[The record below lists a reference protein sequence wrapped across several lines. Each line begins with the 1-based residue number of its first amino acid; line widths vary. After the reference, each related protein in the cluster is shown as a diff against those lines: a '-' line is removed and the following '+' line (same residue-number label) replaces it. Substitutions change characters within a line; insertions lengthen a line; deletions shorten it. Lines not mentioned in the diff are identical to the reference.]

1 MKFIKEH
8 SVFLFI
14 LISANVL
21 RFLPLFEY
29 QFTFDELSGL
39 DRTQFSSFSE
49 LIEKGVKI
57 DAHPA
62 FVQVL
67 IYYLTQVFGYVT
79 WIIKL
84 PFLLFSL
91 GAIVYAYAF
100 GLRNFSKQA
109 GLLAAAVLSFSLI
122 FVFYAPIARM
132 YISGVFF
139 SMALLFYFF
148 EIFFLQNSKTKNFV
162 LLAVFALLSALN
174 QHINALFAFTLCVS
188 GLFFLTKGTL
198 KKYLITCTVSVLAY
212 LPHLPITL
220 YQLSVPGI
228 GRENGGWLEAAEFSV
243 IIDFVKILFGTGK
256 AYVFVVFSLFFS
268 WWITKKLDLSKKH
281 LFLFLVFIINYL
293 IIYFYSVLRSPI
305 YQHSVMLFASTALVM
320 GVCGLPEFK
329 DKNFF
334 YLVLLGLCSVLI
346 YKSYFKKDYLHQA
359 VKTVYEYQ
367 FERTI
372 HYKKVHGD
380 ENVYPIFCDADTLMR
395 KIYFKKYHTTFE
407 CKISADS
414 VISNMENR
422 SYEINSEGRIN
433 KVSTLHLFSEFIKN
447 VKADYIT
454 ISSSMPAQQAIVQE
468 TFPYLIENTQ
478 TQAINFKVYSKRK
491 EDAAKQVAD
500 DQVDYVSNLSNKGA
514 FTYSKANE
522 PGITGNSFM
531 LRIDS
536 LNEFPFDAK
545 ADLNAIL
552 TKEGQ
557 VVLVIAKL
565 KGLKK
570 ESHLET
576 CISVNDKQDNSSY
589 GYAAKG
595 ASDFVQR
602 VDSTLSIYSEYF
614 NGTKFRSIKDKSLI
628 GAYIWNRGKEN
639 VELRSFDIKV
649 IDYWPMKWH
658 YWE

>member
-1 MKFIKEH
+1 LKFIKEH

-14 LISANVL
+14 LISASVL
-21 RFLPLFEY
+21 RFLPLFNY

-49 LIEKGVKI
+49 LMEKGVKI

-67 IYYLTQVFGYVT
+67 IYYLTQIFGYVT

-84 PFLLFSL
+84 PFLLVSL

-139 SMALLFYFF
+139 SLALLFYFF
-148 EIFFLQNSKTKNFV
+148 EIFFLQNLKTKNFI

-174 QHINALFAFTLCVS
+174 QHINALFAFTVCVS
-188 GLFFLTKGTL
+188 GLFFLSKNNA
-198 KKYLITCTVSVLAY
+198 KKYLITCAIIILAY

-228 GRENGGWLEAAEFSV
+228 GRENGGWLEAADFSV
-243 IIDFVKILFGTGK
+243 IFDFIKILFGTGK
-256 AYVFVVFSLFFS
+256 AYVFLVFGLLFS
-268 WWITKKLDLSKKH
+268 WWITMKLFLSKKQ
-281 LFLFLVFIINYL
+281 LFLFSLFIVNYL
-293 IIYFYSVLRSPI
+293 IIYLYSLLRSPI
-305 YQHSVMLFASTALVM
+305 YQHSVMLFSATALVM
-320 GVCGLPEFK
+320 GACGMMEFK
-329 DKNFF
+329 DKKLF
-334 YLVLLGLCSVLI
+334 YLVLTGMCSVLL
-346 YKSYFKKDYLHQA
+346 YKSYVKKDYLHQA

-367 FERTI
+367 FERTV

-380 ENVYPIFCDADTLMR
+380 EKVYPIFCDADTLMR
-395 KIYFKKYHTTFE
+395 KIYFKKYQTTFE
-407 CKISADS
+407 CKFSSDS

-422 SYEINSEGRIN
+422 IYEINSEGRIK
-433 KVSTLHLFSEFIKN
+433 KVSTLHLFSEFVKN

-454 ISSSMPAQQAIVQE
+454 ISSSMPAQQAIVKE

-478 TQAINFKVYSKRK
+478 TQGINFKVYSKRK
-491 EDAAKQVAD
+491 EDSAKQVAD
-500 DQVDYVSNLSNKGA
+500 DQVLSVSNVMNKGA
-514 FTYSKANE
+514 FVYSQSKLIKAS
-522 PGITGNSFM
+522 GNLFV
-531 LRIDS
+531 LAIDS
-536 LNEFPFDAK
+536 LNEFPFEAK
-545 ADLNAIL
+545 AYLNSIFS
-552 TKEGQ
+552 KEGE
-557 VVLVIAKL
+557 VILVRASIKTKSD
-565 KGLKK
+565 KGL
-570 ESHLET
+570 LET
-576 CISVNDKQDNSSY
+576 CISVNDKKDNTSY

-595 ASDFVQR
+595 ASDFVQKA
-602 VDSTLSIYSEYF
+602 DSTLSIYSEYF

-639 VELRSFDIKV
+639 VELRSFEIKV

-658 YWE
+658 FWE